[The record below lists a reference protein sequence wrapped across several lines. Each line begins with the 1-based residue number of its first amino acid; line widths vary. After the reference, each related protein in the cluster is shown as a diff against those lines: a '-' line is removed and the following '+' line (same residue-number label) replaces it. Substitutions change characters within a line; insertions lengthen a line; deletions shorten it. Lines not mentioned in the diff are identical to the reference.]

1 MFRLLPL
8 LLLTPLGASAGVPR
22 KRAPDHERGQEI
34 WERSCWQCHGQEGR
48 GDGPAA
54 AALTRDMPD
63 LRGQVGPDRQQEL
76 VDLILSGKGMMPAF
90 SEELNRTDV
99 RKILVYLR
107 RLEREEEPETPAAP
121 EAPATKDEN
130 PKADGAE

>member
-1 MFRLLPL
+1 MIRLLPL
-8 LLLTPLGASAGVPR
+8 ALLTPLVASAGVPR
-22 KRAPDHERGQEI
+22 KRAAEHVRGQEL
-34 WERSCWQCHGQEGR
+34 WERSCWQCHGAEAR

-54 AALTRDMPD
+54 AALTSDVPD
-63 LRGQVGPDRQQEL
+63 LRGRVGPDRQQEL

-107 RLEREEEPETPAAP
+107 RLEREEEPETP
-121 EAPATKDEN
+121 EAPATEDEN
-130 PKADGAE
+130 RSAEGAE